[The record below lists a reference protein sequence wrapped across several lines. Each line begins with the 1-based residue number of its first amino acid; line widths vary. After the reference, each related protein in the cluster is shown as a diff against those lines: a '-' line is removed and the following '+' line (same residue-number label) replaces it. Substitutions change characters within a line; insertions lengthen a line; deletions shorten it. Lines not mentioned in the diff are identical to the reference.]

1 MSKIKAIIDEART
14 ELRKKSID
22 DIQRETAWKWAARA
36 VAAVEMGAYLDA
48 HEYAHEA
55 VEHAGLCTDDS
66 LITQVRTFLRAHGAS
81 PN

>member
-1 MSKIKAIIDEART
+1 MNKLRAIVEEARA
-14 ELRKKSID
+14 ELRKKSLD
-22 DIQRETAWKWAARA
+22 EIQRETAWKWAARA
-36 VAAVEMGAYLDA
+36 VAAVEMGAYSDA

-66 LITQVRTFLRAHGAS
+66 LITQVRSFLRANSAS